1 LAVARADAASKQ
13 NYVVDFAPPHTP
25 DRPGMGM
32 VLQYAGTVLILTL
45 VLFGLGSLIAGAM
58 KDQAGL

>member
-1 LAVARADAASKQ
+1 
-13 NYVVDFAPPHTP
+13 
-25 DRPGMGM
+25 MGM
-32 VLQYAGTVLILTL
+32 ILQYAGTVLIVTL